1 MRKSE
6 RDRSLDPGN
15 LRTKKITGSTTRRL
29 RAWFDYFSRD
39 VMVDDGDTDFE
50 VVEKNTFLNEMTTT
64 LAEWGISLGDFW
76 GILVSAIFILLV
88 IFVTYQLWK
97 HPIRKR
103 NPNDIRSWFTKTPP
117 PPRKRLHRIILDRLW
132 DTRSIR

>member
-1 MRKSE
+1 MSRKW
-6 RDRSLDPGN
+6 
-15 LRTKKITGSTTRRL
+15 I
-29 RAWFDYFSRD
+29 DYFSRD

-50 VVEKNTFLNEMTTT
+50 VVQKNTFLNEMTTT

-76 GILVSAIFILLV
+76 GIFVSAIFILLV
-88 IFVTYQLWK
+88 TFVIYQLWK

-103 NPNDIRSWFTKTPP
+103 NPNDIRSWFAMTPP

-132 DTRSIR
+132 DTKSIR